1 MNFTVIPWNI
11 VYVLSYLLI
20 ILTKLPLTLLI
31 LPISIIK
38 LIKIKFKM
46 CLIFIVIGI
55 IWGKSILLYRYQVC
69 SRNERQSFSQNKILP
84 LMNDNN
90 VVEQTYIYYN
100 IKFMIP
106 FAVLYMK
113 MWPVKTCGHDTCE
126 HRTGY
131 YSRWHEFN
139 SCQIK
144 IND

>member
-55 IWGKSILLYRYQVC
+55 IWGKSILSIPSLFEKWATVFQSKQDTSINEWQQCSWTNVYIITLNLWYRLQYYIWKCGLWRSVAMTPVNIALAITRGDMNLIHVK
-69 SRNERQSFSQNKILP
+69 SK
-84 LMNDNN
+84 LM
-90 VVEQTYIYYN
+90 
-100 IKFMIP
+100 
-106 FAVLYMK
+106 
-113 MWPVKTCGHDTCE
+113 
-126 HRTGY
+126 
-131 YSRWHEFN
+131 
-139 SCQIK
+139 
-144 IND
+144 IN